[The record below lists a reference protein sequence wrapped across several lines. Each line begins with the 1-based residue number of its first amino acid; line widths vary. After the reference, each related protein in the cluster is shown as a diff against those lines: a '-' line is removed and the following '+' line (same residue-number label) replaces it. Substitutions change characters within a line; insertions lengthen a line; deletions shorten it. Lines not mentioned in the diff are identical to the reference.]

1 MLSLLLAAASDPPVG
16 WIILWIIVGIVLFI
30 GLVVFLSFAKIWIRA
45 IASQTPVGFV
55 NLIGMKLR
63 RIPPSL
69 IVDSRIKLKK
79 AGYDVPAR
87 ELESF
92 FLTRGDVPGVSDAMV
107 MAYKAGVDI
116 TIQDLMA
123 FFLAGG
129 DVNTVV
135 IAMIT
140 AKKGGLD
147 VSLDDLQAHFLA
159 GGNVQK
165 VVDAL
170 IVAARAK
177 IVVNFQEAAA
187 IDLGVKT
194 TGRSVDNA
202 VREFVT
208 PVVIDCPSATSGKSA
223 IAAVAKDGIQMRA
236 KARVT
241 LRTRIDRVIG
251 GATTETII
259 ARVQEGI
266 VTTIGSANRY
276 KDVLENPDSISK
288 TVLAKGLDA
297 GTAYEILSI
306 DIADVDV
313 VGVGEE
319 GNVDAKLETQRAM
332 ADLEIARAK
341 AEERRAMA
349 AAREREMIA
358 LVQENRAKVVL
369 AEAEIPKAIADSF
382 RSGRLGIMDYYR
394 MRNVQADT
402 SMRENIARGDQAG
415 PGEQIDGR

>member
-1 MLSLLLAAASDPPVG
+1 MEPWLIAVFVVVGLIIFILL
-16 WIILWIIVGIVLFI
+16 IVI
-30 GLVVFLSFAKIWIRA
+30 LSFAKIWVRA
-45 IASQTPVGFV
+45 LASNARIGFG

-63 RIPPSL
+63 RIPPAL
-69 IVDSRIKLKK
+69 IVDNRIKLRK

-87 ELESF
+87 ELENF
-92 FLTRGDVPGVSDAMV
+92 FLTRGDVPSVCDAMV
-107 MAYKAGVDI
+107 MAYKAGLDI

-123 FFLAGG
+123 FYLAGG

-135 IAMIT
+135 MAMIT
-140 AKKGGLD
+140 AAKGGLNI
-147 VSLDDLQAHFLA
+147 SFGDLQAHFLA
-159 GGNVQK
+159 GGDPQK

-170 IVAARAK
+170 IVANRAK
-177 IVVNFQEAAA
+177 IELGFDSAAA
-187 IDLGVKT
+187 IDLGVKGT
-194 TGRSVDNA
+194 QRQVDLA
-202 VREFVT
+202 VRQFVT
-208 PVVIDCPSATSGKSA
+208 PVVIDCPDPRAGKPA
-223 IAAVAKDGIQMRA
+223 IAAVALDGIQMRA

-241 LRTRIDRVIG
+241 VRTRIEKVIG
-251 GATTETII
+251 GATAETIV

-266 VTTIGSANRY
+266 VTTIGSAKRY

-319 GNVDAKLETQRAM
+319 GNVDAKLETQRAS

-402 SMRENIARGDQAG
+402 SMRENIARGEQAG
-415 PGEQIDGR
+415 PSEQIEGR